1 MSLSLAGLS
10 FLIVKWVHAGSQLL
24 GLMQVAERKGVQRR
38 KNEVLVVSCQV
49 VSLMGLSKRTAP
61 APPLP

>member
-1 MSLSLAGLS
+1 
-10 FLIVKWVHAGSQLL
+10 
-24 GLMQVAERKGVQRR
+24 MQVAERKGVQKR

-61 APPLP
+61 ARRSPSAHLGPGAPT